1 MESKFERKK
10 RMLKYTFLVQAVIYM
25 ICFICVIAGTVVK
38 SMYST
43 FSALSVD
50 TNQTQSSSN
59 VIEEATKQYN
69 SVIAK
74 HNYPTMDSI
83 LKSSDKK
90 TTATIFLGD
99 LPTVNGNDDKTVD
112 NLAKKLDQAKIPHNW
127 MFPNN
132 VASGGA
138 MRWDTSDNTTKNA
151 QMYQDLDMPH
161 FTTKDSLMNHDSDSN
176 SPTCNFAYEIVLWS
190 YHQPIAVYQ
199 CTTDIGGEGNHT
211 KLNYPTAFTILDNQI
226 DPNTGKPIE
235 YQKGI
240 AVFLRNKGD
249 QEKYQGVSAYYN
261 LSNQQPHVQFSK
273 TNLGSALSF

>member
-1 MESKFERKK
+1 MESKFERRKK
-10 RMLKYTFLVQAVIYM
+10 FLHDTFLLQAVIY
-25 ICFICVIAGTVVK
+25 FICLICMVMVPMLNTLDTI
-38 SMYST
+38 
-43 FSALSVD
+43 FSSD
-50 TNQTQSSSN
+50 SSQTQSSDN

-99 LPTVNGNDDKTVD
+99 LPTVNGNDDKTVND
-112 NLAKKLDQAKIPHNW
+112 FAKKLDQAKIPHNW

-151 QMYQDLDMPH
+151 QMYQNLDMPH
-161 FTTKDSLMNHDSDSN
+161 FTTKDSLTNHDEDSN

-190 YHQPIAVYQ
+190 HHQPIAVYQ
-199 CTTDIGGEGNHT
+199 CTTDIGGEQDHT
-211 KLNYPTAFTILDNQI
+211 KLDYPTAFTILDNQI

-249 QEKYQGVSAYYN
+249 QEKYQGVSTYYN

-273 TNLGSALSF
+273 TDLGSNELF

>member
-1 MESKFERKK
+1 MESKFERRK
-10 RMLKYTFLVQAVIYM
+10 RMLKCTFLVQVFIYM
-25 ICFICVIAGTVVK
+25 TCLICVSAGTIVK

-43 FSALSVD
+43 FSTLSVD

-112 NLAKKLDQAKIPHNW
+112 DFAKKLDQAKIPHNW

-161 FTTKDSLMNHDSDSN
+161 FTTKDSLINHDRDSN

-190 YHQPIAVYQ
+190 HHQPIAVYQ

-273 TNLGSALSF
+273 TDLGSALSF